1 MLTDRYL
8 PVNVLISLLNDLIS
22 KKYLMQ
28 TRHEAARVR
37 LLFQSVGFYSG
48 FYISRPNHRYA
59 AAIWTSVHK
68 WKLPFSLIL
77 YHKVASSHTSDPTI
91 PVHEQQNQNNWIKEA
106 ESCVEVQ
113 FPGEFSTTSDT
124 WFNVHV
130 KTITSRNFKPNVV
143 TKSQLNYYLVNRKS
157 NSDKEQKSHA
167 FLNSV
172 MTNDTAWNIFN
183 NNTKSYSV
191 ATLMIHV
198 LNFIS

>member
-1 MLTDRYL
+1 MKLL
-8 PVNVLISLLNDLIS
+8 VWGFSSKVLVFILVFTFQG
-22 KKYLMQ
+22 Q
-28 TRHEAARVR
+28 TTETQLQFELQCTNENFLF
-37 LLFQSVGFYSG
+37 LLFYT
-48 FYISRPNHRYA
+48 I
-59 AAIWTSVHK
+59 
-68 WKLPFSLIL
+68 KLPL
-77 YHKVASSHTSDPTI
+77 HTSDPTI
-91 PVHEQQNQNNWIKEA
+91 PVHKQQNQNNWIKEA

-143 TKSQLNYYLVNRKS
+143 TKSQPNYYLVNRKS